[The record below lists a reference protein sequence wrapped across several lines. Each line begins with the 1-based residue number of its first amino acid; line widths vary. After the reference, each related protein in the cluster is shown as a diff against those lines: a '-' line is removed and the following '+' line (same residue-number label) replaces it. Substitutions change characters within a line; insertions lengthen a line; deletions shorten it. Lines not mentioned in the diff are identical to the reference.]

1 MGFRSLIHGTRPQ
14 AQQREPPS
22 PCKPA
27 LQQMCHA
34 PVAATPQVLSFAGNA
49 GLGGTLPPEFGDA
62 ETALPALQTLDVSGC
77 GLTGT
82 LPAQWGPGLQSLQ
95 TL

>member
-1 MGFRSLIHGTRPQ
+1 MDL
-14 AQQREPPS
+14 
-22 PCKPA
+22 PCRRKRVHRVPA
-27 LQQMCHA
+27 LPA
-34 PVAATPQVLSFAGNA
+34 RRLQVLSFAGNA

-62 ETALPALQTLDVSGC
+62 ATALPALQTLDVSGC